1 MALRCNTKLAW
12 RFMRKG
18 AGVRVVLVNFKVSNI
33 FKGIFEMQNST
44 RNGKNFAKMR
54 ALGT

>member
-1 MALRCNTKLAW
+1 MALMCNTKLAR
-12 RFMRKG
+12 RFMRQG
-18 AGVRVVLVNFKVSNI
+18 AEAHVVLVNFEVSNI

-44 RNGKNFAKMR
+44 RNGKNFAKIR